1 MATEKILII
10 GSSGQI
16 GSELVEE
23 LRLLFGDDNV
33 IASDIKTPE
42 GAVHKGPFE
51 ALDVLYTAK
60 VLETIQKHNVKQI
73 YLLAAM
79 LSATAEQ
86 KIKLAWH
93 LNMDGLINLL
103 EICREKKDQAIL
115 AFHCCFRTQH
125 TTA

>member
-1 MATEKILII
+1 MCLLRTADCQLLTSFITFVPFCKSFMATEKILVI

-23 LRLLFGDDNV
+23 LRIRYGDDNV
-33 IASDIKTPE
+33 IASDIKAPQ
-42 GAVHKGPFE
+42 GVIHKGPFE
-51 ALDVLYTAK
+51 ALDVLYAAK
-60 VLETIQKHNVKQI
+60 VIEIIHKYDVKQI

-93 LNMDGLINLL
+93 LNMDG
-103 EICREKKDQAIL
+103 
-115 AFHCCFRTQH
+115 
-125 TTA
+125 